1 MLLNLQKNLSTKQ
14 NKKLIFFLCLGI
26 TIFLGAFFR
35 FYNLHWDQGYFFHP
49 DERNIA
55 NAVSKIKFFSQL
67 NPGFFAYGSLPIYLY
82 RFVGDVLVAI
92 TKNQDWVLEW
102 PKINLIGRGFSAFFS
117 TISLILVF
125 LLSKKLF
132 NKKIAFLATF
142 FTAFCPSLVQTA
154 HFSVTES
161 MLVFW
166 VLLIMIFSF
175 KITEKASFK
184 NYFLLGII
192 CGMAIATKTSALS
205 FLVIPLFAHLFFH
218 LKDIKA
224 YLKGLLTL
232 VITFLTFSL
241 FSPYVFLAKDKFL
254 ESMHYEG
261 GIVLGTLKVVYV
273 LQFEKTLPYLFQL
286 KNFLWQIGPVA
297 FLSVLGIIVLLIFA
311 FKKKD
316 KRIFV
321 FLSFPITYFLY
332 VGFWYTKFIRYM
344 IPLLPFL
351 SISLSFVLY
360 QIYLKK
366 KIIGKTI
373 ITLSLLTS
381 FLWTLAFFSI
391 YLKEP
396 TRITA
401 SKWIYE
407 NIKKDSQILTEHW
420 DDGLPLDLRKGKH
433 PSLYKI
439 DQLTVYEADNLDKL
453 NYYAERLSQGDYIIL
468 NSRRLYGTLIHLEEK
483 YPLTSKYYRL
493 LFKEKLGYNKV
504 AEFSVYPSIFNFEI
518 KDDKSE
524 ETFQVYDHPKV
535 IIFENQKQL
544 NEEEI
549 KNILNI
555 YD

>member
-14 NKKLIFFLCLGI
+14 NKKLIFIFSLLI
-26 TIFLGAFFR
+26 IIFLGAFFR
-35 FYNLHWDQGYFFHP
+35 FYNLNWDQGYFFHP

-55 NAVSKIKFFSQL
+55 NAVSKIHFFNQL
-67 NPGFFAYGSLPIYLY
+67 NPEFFAYGSLPIYLY
-82 RFVGDVLVAI
+82 RFAGDILVVL

-117 TISLILVF
+117 TIALILVF
-125 LLSKKLF
+125 FLSKKLF

-142 FTAFCPSLVQTA
+142 FTALCPSLIQTA

-166 VLLIMIFSF
+166 VLLIILFSF
-175 KITEKASFK
+175 KITKKSSFK
-184 NYFLLGII
+184 NYSFLGII

-205 FLVIPLFAHLFFH
+205 FLIIPFFTHLLFY
-218 LKDIKA
+218 LKNIKA
-224 YLKGLLTL
+224 YLKGFLTL
-232 VITFLTFSL
+232 VITFLTFSF
-241 FSPYVFLAKDKFL
+241 FSPYVFLSKDKFL

-261 GIVLGTLKVVYV
+261 GIVLGKLKVVYV
-273 LQFEKTLPYLFQL
+273 LQFKKTLPYLFQL
-286 KNFLWQIGPVA
+286 KNFLWQMGPVA
-297 FLSVLGIIVLLIFA
+297 FLGILGIITLLIFA

-321 FLSFPITYFLY
+321 FLSFPIAYFLY

-344 IPLLPFL
+344 VPLLPFL
-351 SISLSFVLY
+351 AISLSFLLY
-360 QIYLKK
+360 QVYLKK
-366 KIIGKTI
+366 KIIGRI
-373 ITLSLLTS
+373 LITLSLLTS

-401 SKWIYE
+401 SKWVYK
-407 NIKKDSQILTEHW
+407 NIKEDSKILNEHW
-420 DDGLPLDLRKGKH
+420 DDGLPLDLKEGKH

-439 DQLTVYEADNLDKL
+439 EQLTIYEADNLEKL
-453 NYYAERLSQGDYIIL
+453 KYYAEKLSQGDYIIL
-468 NSRRLYGTLIHLEEK
+468 NSRRLYGTLMFLEEK
-483 YPLTSKYYRL
+483 YPLTSKYYHL
-493 LFKEKLGYNKV
+493 LFEEKLGYNKV
-504 AEFSVYPSIFNFEI
+504 AEFSVYPSLFGFEI

-544 NEEEI
+544 NEEQI